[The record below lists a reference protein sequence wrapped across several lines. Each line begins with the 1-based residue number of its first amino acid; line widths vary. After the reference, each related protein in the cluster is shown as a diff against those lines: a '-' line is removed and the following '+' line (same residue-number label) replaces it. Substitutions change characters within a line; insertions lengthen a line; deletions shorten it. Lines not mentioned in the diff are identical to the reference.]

1 MLLNLLVNA
10 IKFTQEGT
18 VGLKVY
24 RQSLPDCGPAL
35 TATEP
40 AESNDDTTTDM
51 IHFLVW
57 DTGIGI
63 DTVNQQKLF
72 SPFSQIDSS
81 LARQHQGSGLGLV
94 ITRKL
99 AELHGGTVTLESRPN
114 EGARFTISL
123 PFRQASN
130 A

>member
-1 MLLNLLVNA
+1 
-10 IKFTQEGT
+10 
-18 VGLKVY
+18 
-24 RQSLPDCGPAL
+24 
-35 TATEP
+35 
-40 AESNDDTTTDM
+40 
-51 IHFLVW
+51 FLVW

-63 DTVNQQKLF
+63 DAGNQQKLF
-72 SPFSQIDSS
+72 SPFSQIDSA

-114 EGARFTISL
+114 EGARFTIAL